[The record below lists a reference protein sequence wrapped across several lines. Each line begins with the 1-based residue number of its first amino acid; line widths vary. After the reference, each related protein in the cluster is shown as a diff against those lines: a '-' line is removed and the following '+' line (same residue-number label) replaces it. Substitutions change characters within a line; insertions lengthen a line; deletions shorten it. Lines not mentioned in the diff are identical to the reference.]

1 MDFLQLMQERYTT
14 KHYDSSKV
22 VPQETLDKILEC
34 ARLTPTAVNSQPYH
48 FYVASGEAKNKVREA
63 VKDFNLQRYDG
74 ASHVIVVSG
83 LTKINDAQL
92 NVVLDAEESAGR
104 LPTAELRAAQD
115 KSRRFFENMH
125 EERGDFTHWCG
136 KQAYIALASI
146 LYSAQ
151 AYGVDSTALEGIDE
165 SKVDEILGL
174 QAKGETCQYM
184 VLLGYRAEKDS
195 NVPSNRPKSRVATK
209 DIITVL

>member
-14 KHYDSSKV
+14 KHYDASKV
-22 VPQETLDKILEC
+22 VPQDILDKILEC

-48 FYVASGEAKNKVREA
+48 FYVASGAAKERVRAA
-63 VKDFNLQRYDG
+63 VKDFNLTRYDG
-74 ASHVIVVSG
+74 ASHVVVVSA
-83 LTKINDAQL
+83 LTKLNDAQL
-92 NVVLDAEESAGR
+92 TQVLDAESAAGR
-104 LPTAELRAAQD
+104 LPNDDLRQAQD

-125 EERGDFTHWCG
+125 CERGDFTAWCG

-165 SKVDEILGL
+165 AKVDELLGL

-184 VLLGYRAEKDS
+184 VLLGYRDPNDS
-195 NVPSNRPKSRVATK
+195 NVTSKRPKSRLAKADV
-209 DIITVL
+209 ITVL